1 MIIFL
6 IIFQFIKRFF
16 FLNNEINN
24 EYIKEN
30 EKNIKEMNEKQ
41 TIIDENEKNI
51 KENIKEKNNENK
63 LKEEEIFSFE
73 SKITIIGYHQK

>member
-16 FLNNEINN
+16 FLNNEINKK
-24 EYIKEN
+24 EYIMEN
-30 EKNIKEMNEKQ
+30 EKNIKEEKQ